1 MLGELEQPHP
11 PFANP
16 PTGYEAKGAHWVI
29 PKLVA
34 EVRFAEWTQ
43 EGILR
48 QASFQGLR
56 TQESPGEGPPGPADK
71 TRRNQEPNRQRPVKG
86 LRLTN
91 PDRVLYPD
99 IGLTKAGLVRYY
111 EQIGDWMLPHVK
123 GRPLTLVRCPEG
135 YQKCFYQKHVNE
147 KVPAAVGRIEIED
160 LHAGRVAGGAVGPR
174 TDGCLGD
181 SYMGVSQG

>member
-1 MLGELEQPHP
+1 M
-11 PFANP
+11 

-56 TQESPGEGPPGPADK
+56 TDKPAKAIGRERPQQSPGRRLPVPVDK
-71 TRRNQEPNRQRPVKG
+71 ERSNQETNRQRPVKG

-123 GRPLTLVRCPEG
+123 GRPLTLVRCPRDT
-135 YQKCFYQKHVNE
+135 KNAFTK
-147 KVPAAVGRIEIED
+147 
-160 LHAGRVAGGAVGPR
+160 
-174 TDGCLGD
+174 
-181 SYMGVSQG
+181 SM